1 MLKPKKWIINEVS
14 PSRVAQVADK
24 FGISHLIAKI
34 ILLRGYEENEEIENF
49 LNFNNTCFYD
59 PYLLHD
65 MKKAVDYI
73 KSSVKL
79 NKKIAVYGDYDVDGI
94 TSTYILYDYLT
105 SIGGNVIYYIPFRAD
120 EGYGINN
127 SAIDTLKAEGVE
139 LIITVDVGITAVDEI
154 NYAYSQGIDVIVT
167 DHHTLKET
175 LPTCHAII
183 NPKIPG
189 EYPFDSLAGVGV
201 AYKLIY
207 ALSGCNEEI
216 AKKYSSMAALGTI
229 ADMVPL
235 TDENRY
241 IVHKGLKEL
250 NNTTNQGLK
259 ALIEISGISGK
270 EITAASVGYILA
282 PRLNAA
288 GRIASATQSI
298 KLLLETDRSK
308 ALKLAMELD
317 CDNQFRQ
324 QEEQKILQEAMNL
337 INNNKLYDDDVI
349 VVAAKNWHHGVI
361 GIVSSKITETY
372 YKPSTVISINDDGT
386 AKASGRSIPGFNLF
400 NALSHCSEYLQKF
413 GGHELAAG
421 FTVYTDMIDDFRIK
435 INEYAKNI
443 ITEEISTPT
452 LSIDAVI
459 SSKDV
464 SVDNVLML
472 KKLEP
477 CGIGNRS
484 PLFCINDVCI
494 KNIRYPNTGKHAFVS
509 LTDGND
515 VIEAP
520 GFNMACALKDYANGD
535 LISVT
540 GSLGTNTYRGI
551 TTAQF
556 LIKDIH
562 QSDLIIINKS
572 VLKDIFNVIKHYIE
586 SNQNTISMS
595 VIRTKCNNK
604 YNFKQIDT
612 ALMIYSE
619 LKIIETTSDKDNK
632 KVTILKGVNYN
643 TKNTLKDSPTYR
655 HFCNEV

>member
-1 MLKPKKWIINEVS
+1 MFKSKKWIINEVS
-14 PSRVAQVADK
+14 QDRVAQVADK

-34 ILLRGYEENEEIENF
+34 ILLRGYEENKEIENF
-49 LNFNNTCFYD
+49 LNFNNACFYD

-65 MKKAVDYI
+65 MQKAVDYI

-105 SIGGNVIYYIPFRAD
+105 SIGANVIYYIPFRAD

-127 SAIDTLKAEGVE
+127 TAIDTLKSEGVE

-154 NYAYSQGIDVIVT
+154 KYAYSQGIDVIVT
-167 DHHTLKET
+167 DHHTLKDT
-175 LPTCHAII
+175 LPSCHAII

-189 EYPFDSLAGVGV
+189 DYPFDSLAGVGV

-207 ALSGCNEEI
+207 ALSGCDEEI

-241 IVHKGLKEL
+241 IVHKGLIEL

-270 EITAASVGYILA
+270 EITSSSVGYILA

-298 KLLLETDRSK
+298 KLLLENDKTN

-317 CDNQFRQ
+317 SDNQFRQ
-324 QEEQKILQEAMNL
+324 QEEQKILQEAMEI
-337 INNNKLYDDDVI
+337 INKNKLYDDEVI
-349 VVAAKNWHHGVI
+349 VVAAKNWHHGII

-386 AKASGRSIPGFNLF
+386 AKASGRSISGFNLF

-421 FTVYTDMIDDFRIK
+421 FTVYTDKIDDFRIK

-443 ITEEISTPT
+443 ITEEISTPK
-452 LSIDAVI
+452 LHIDAVI
-459 SSKDV
+459 SADDIST
-464 SVDNVLML
+464 DNISML
-472 KKLEP
+472 KMLEP

-484 PLFCINDVCI
+484 PMFCIKDVCI
-494 KNIRYPNTGKHAFVS
+494 KNIRYPNMGKHAFLS
-509 LTDGND
+509 LQDGNKT
-515 VIEAP
+515 IEAP
-520 GFNMACALKDYANGD
+520 AFNMASNLKDYGCGD
-535 LISVT
+535 KISVA

-551 TTAQF
+551 TTAQL
-556 LIKDIH
+556 LIKDVH
-562 QSDLIIINKS
+562 QSDLITINKP
-572 VLKDIFNVIKHYIE
+572 VLKDIFNVIKFNIE
-586 SNQNTISMS
+586 SNQNTITASS
-595 VIRTKCNNK
+595 IRTKCNNR
-604 YNFKQIDT
+604 YTINQIKT
-612 ALMIYSE
+612 ALTIYNE
-619 LKIIETTSDKDNK
+619 LKIIDMTTDDSNT
-632 KVTILKGVNYN
+632 VTIFKGVNYN

-655 HFCNEV
+655 HFCNEG

>member
-1 MLKPKKWIINEVS
+1 MFKLKKWIINEVS
-14 PSRVAQVADK
+14 PDRVAQVADK

-34 ILLRGYEENEEIENF
+34 ILLRGHETDKEIENF

-73 KSSVKL
+73 KSSVKA
-79 NKKIAVYGDYDVDGI
+79 NRKIAVYGDYDVDGI

-105 SIGGNVIYYIPFRAD
+105 SIGANVIYYIPFRAD

-183 NPKIPG
+183 NPKITG
-189 EYPFDSLAGVGV
+189 DYPFDSLAGVGV

-207 ALSGCNEEI
+207 ALSDCDEKI

-241 IVHKGLKEL
+241 IVHKGLIEL
-250 NNTTNQGLK
+250 NNTTNVGLK
-259 ALIEISGISGK
+259 ALIDISGISGK
-270 EITAASVGYILA
+270 EITSTSVGYILA

-298 KLLLETDRSK
+298 KLLLETDKSK
-308 ALKLAMELD
+308 ALRLAMELD

-324 QEEQKILQEAMNL
+324 QEEQKILQEAMKL
-337 INNNKLYDDDVI
+337 INKNKLYDDEVI

-421 FTVYTDMIDDFRIK
+421 FTVYTDKIDEFRIK

-452 LSIDAVI
+452 LCIDAVI
-459 SSKDV
+459 SSGDIT
-464 SVDNVLML
+464 VDNVSML

-477 CGIGNRS
+477 CGIGNRA
-484 PLFCINDVCI
+484 PMFCINDIFI
-494 KNIRYPNTGKHAFVS
+494 KNIRYPNTGKHAFIS
-509 LTDGND
+509 LSDGNN

-520 GFNMACALKDYANGD
+520 GFNMAPTLKDYGIGD
-535 LISVT
+535 QISVA

-551 TTAQF
+551 TTAQL

-562 QSDLIIINKS
+562 QSDLITINKS
-572 VLKDIFNVIKHYIE
+572 ILKDIFNVIKHQIE
-586 SNQNTISMS
+586 SNQNTISTS
-595 VIRTKCNNK
+595 AIRAKCNNK
-604 YNFKQIDT
+604 FNLRQIDT
-612 ALMIYSE
+612 ALKIYSE
-619 LKIIETTSDKDNK
+619 LKIIEITSDNDNK
-632 KVTILKGVNYN
+632 KVTILKGINYN

-655 HFCNEV
+655 HFCNEG

>member
-1 MLKPKKWIINEVS
+1 MLKSKKWIINDIS
-14 PSRVAQVADK
+14 SDRVTQVAEK
-24 FGISHLIAKI
+24 FGVSHLIAKI
-34 ILLRGYEENEEIENF
+34 ILLRGYEKDKEIEDF
-49 LNFNNTCFYD
+49 LNYNNACFYD

-65 MKKAVDYI
+65 MNKAVDHI
-73 KSSVKL
+73 WSSVKL

-105 SIGGNVIYYIPFRAD
+105 SVGANVIYYIPFRAD

-127 SAIDTLKAEGVE
+127 TAIDNLKEEGVE

-154 NYAYSQGIDVIVT
+154 AYAYSKGIDVIVT

-175 LPTCHAII
+175 LPACHAII

-189 EYPFDSLAGVGV
+189 DYPFDSLAGVGV

-207 ALSGCNEEI
+207 ALSGCDDKI
-216 AKKYSSMAALGTI
+216 AKKYSAMAALGTI

-241 IVHKGLKEL
+241 IVHKGLIEL
-250 NNTTNQGLK
+250 NNTDNEGLK
-259 ALIEISGISGK
+259 ALIEISGINGK
-270 EITAASVGYILA
+270 EITSSTVGYILA

-298 KLLLETDRSK
+298 KLLLETDK
-308 ALKLAMELD
+308 TNAIKLAMELD

-324 QEEQKILQEAMNL
+324 QEEQKILSEAIDL
-337 INNNKLYDDDVI
+337 INKNKLYDDEVI

-386 AKASGRSIPGFNLF
+386 AKASGRSISGFNLF

-421 FTVYTDMIDDFRIK
+421 FTVYTDKIDDFRIK

-443 ITEEISTPT
+443 ITEEIATPT

-459 SSKDV
+459 SSDEI
-464 SVDNVLML
+464 SVENVAML

-477 CGIGNRS
+477 CGIGNRA
-484 PLFCINDVCI
+484 PMFCIKDVTI
-494 KNIRYPNTGKHAFVS
+494 KNIRHPNTGKHAFLS
-509 LTDGND
+509 LYDGNN

-520 GFNMACALKDYANGD
+520 GFNMASFIKDYSVGD
-535 LISVT
+535 TISVA

-551 TTAQF
+551 TTPQ
-556 LIKDIH
+556 LLVKDIH
-562 QSDLIIINKS
+562 QSDLITINKS
-572 VLKDIFNVIKHYIE
+572 ILKDIFNVIKYYIE
-586 SNQNTISMS
+586 NNQNTISKS
-595 VIRTKCNNK
+595 VIKARCNNK
-604 YNFKQIDT
+604 FNIKQIDA

-619 LKIIETTSDKDNK
+619 LNIIKITPEIDNK
-632 KVTILKGVNYN
+632 KVTISKGANYN

-655 HFCNEV
+655 HFCNEG